1 MGLRRLGIMDGERIS
16 LRLEPE
22 DLALIDDFVD
32 QHPEFSNRSHLAR
45 IALRAFIESDG
56 GSAPKSDGNRVTVQ
70 LPARLR
76 SIIEGQVEEG
86 WFVSIDSAIEQ
97 ALHTKFLTPVQKDDI
112 NARSYEKDRKV
123 LERM

>member
-1 MGLRRLGIMDGERIS
+1 MDGERIS

-22 DLALIDDFVD
+22 DLALIDDFVK

-45 IALRAFIESDG
+45 IALRAFIDSDG
-56 GSAPKSDGNRVTVQ
+56 GSIPKSDGNRVIVQ

-97 ALHTKFLTPVQKDDI
+97 ALHAKYITATQRDEIK
-112 NARSYEKDRKV
+112 ARSLEKDRKV